1 VIALGVG
8 LSSSATAEELLGL
21 ADTVLSGAGLSR
33 SAIDLVGTV
42 DRLLHDSRVQALQL
56 EVRGFTRKQ
65 LAQASDSV
73 CEGAALLAVA
83 APARLLVAKV
93 KGRHTT
99 VAVACSATAAVG
111 PEQPPERKL

>member
-1 VIALGVG
+1 MISLGVG
-8 LSSSATAEELLGL
+8 LSSSATTEELLGL
-21 ADTVLSGAGLSR
+21 ADTVLSSAGLSR

-42 DRLLHDSRVQALQL
+42 DRLVDDPRVQALQV
-56 EVRGFTRKQ
+56 EVRGFTRTQ

-73 CEGAALLAVA
+73 CEGAALLALE

-99 VAVACSATAAVG
+99 VAVACSATAVG